1 MLRFLSALP
10 PPQTYLTL
18 QNVRMSF
25 FKVRVCPQHV
35 CGQSVSSHCV
45 SIKKWNKNKQISF
58 FCGKKNYAGG
68 VVMIWY
74 EEKSRP
80 HVGPWSGLIKSSSG
94 ALRIFIVLSLE
105 WVSAIFWK
113 SFNYGKYFLQL
124 RHGKDWCNKQGG
136 LGFKVPP
143 IYRCNKLYFHL

>member
-113 SFNYGKYFLQL
+113 SFNYGKYF
-124 RHGKDWCNKQGG
+124 CNSGTARTG
-136 LGFKVPP
+136 VT
-143 IYRCNKLYFHL
+143 NKEVWGSKSRLYIDVIN